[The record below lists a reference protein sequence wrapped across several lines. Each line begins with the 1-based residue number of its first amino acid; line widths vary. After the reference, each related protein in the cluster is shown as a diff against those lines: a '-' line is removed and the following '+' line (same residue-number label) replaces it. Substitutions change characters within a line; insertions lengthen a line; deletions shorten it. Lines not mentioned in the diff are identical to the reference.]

1 MKEALDEQSRIAL
14 VKYRIERANET
25 MKESALLAN
34 EGYYNAAVNRLYT
47 HLRLMPLLRGFLNCY
62 NNPSLHFIQ
71 PYVFQQFAE

>member
-34 EGYYNAAVNRLYT
+34 EGYYNAAVNRL
-47 HLRLMPLLRGFLNCY
+47 CY

-71 PYVFQQFAE
+71 PYVFQQFAEYLSF